1 METQRELIFHN
12 TIPLS
17 GEELKALRERA
28 KAQKDVVLAFFKEQ
42 YPRNFTPAEVYEV
55 LKDRGSCAILTS
67 IRRCISDLTKEGR
80 LIKCMWSESR
90 KGQYGTLNRCWKFN
104 NDYMP
109 PLNPRKRDEGSKFG
123 TWLPI
128 PGGCSGEEV
137 ANFYKEH
144 GMGLYKKDY
153 VISEIKKTRKEP

>member
-67 IRRCISDLTKEGR
+67 IRRCISDLTKEGI
-80 LIKCMWSESR
+80 LYKCMYSESR
-90 KGQYGTLNRCWKFN
+90 KGQYGTLNRTWKFN
-104 NDYMP
+104 PDYVP
-109 PLNPRKRDEGSKFG
+109 PLNP
-123 TWLPI
+123 
-128 PGGCSGEEV
+128 
-137 ANFYKEH
+137 
-144 GMGLYKKDY
+144 KK
-153 VISEIKKTRKEP
+153 